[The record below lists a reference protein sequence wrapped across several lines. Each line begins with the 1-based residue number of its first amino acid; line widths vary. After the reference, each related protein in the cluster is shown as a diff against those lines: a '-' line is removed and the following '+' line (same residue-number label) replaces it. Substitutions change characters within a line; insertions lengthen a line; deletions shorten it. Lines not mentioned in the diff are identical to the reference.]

1 MKGRLGGRLVYKT
14 EQHKTDNGGFDS
26 QVISVMAECTA
37 GYKVGDKFQ
46 LGCWDSGG
54 QGS

>member
-1 MKGRLGGRLVYKT
+1 MKGHLGGRLVYKT
-14 EQHKTDNGGFDS
+14 EQNKTDNGGVGS
-26 QVISVMAECTA
+26 QVISVKAECTA
-37 GYKVGDKFQ
+37 GHKVSDKFQ